1 MRNVLTLIGLLLGLL
16 AAAPSQATELNATV
30 EISLQNVTITDQN
43 ILASMKKDMQDF
55 LNTRTWTKIPYR
67 VEGTIDERIKVR
79 MFVGITAVPQNGSF
93 QTTMR
98 LIATRPI
105 YGTGYETNLLNIN
118 DRSFNFNYTPNTPLD
133 FSPNSFVGNLASL
146 LGFYAY
152 MVIGTDQDTFS
163 RFGGST
169 YYDQA
174 RIIAQYSAQQNLTN
188 ESDPGWTDSGPRNRY
203 WLLEN
208 LTAPQLEG
216 FRTALYGYYR
226 QGMDVFI
233 QKPDEARASIM
244 TALGNIQKANVQ
256 RPQTLFVRAFFDAKA
271 DEITNIFRTAP
282 DAAQKQQLITM
293 MTDVDPGNLEKY
305 QTITRQ

>member
-1 MRNVLTLIGLLLGLL
+1 MRKYLSLVVVLLLGLL
-16 AAAPSQATELNATV
+16 AAPAQATELNATV

-55 LNTRTWTKIPYR
+55 LNTRTWTKQPYQ
-67 VEGTIDERIKVR
+67 VQGTVDERIRVR
-79 MFVGITAVPQNGSF
+79 LFVGITAIPQNGSY

-98 LIATRPI
+98 LIATRPV
-105 YGTGYETNLLNIN
+105 YGTGYETNVLNIN
-118 DRSFNFNYTPNTPLD
+118 DRSFNFNYTPTTPLD

-152 MVIGTDQDTFS
+152 MVIGTDQDTFA
-163 RFGGST
+163 RLGGSS

-174 RIIAQYSAQQNLTN
+174 RIILQYSAQQNVTN
-188 ESDPGWTDSGPRNRY
+188 ESDPGWTDSGSRNRY

-216 FRTALYGYYR
+216 FRTALYAYYR
-226 QGMDVFI
+226 QGMDIFI
-233 QKPDEARASIM
+233 QRPEEARASIL
-244 TALGNIQKANVQ
+244 TALGNIQKANSQ

-271 DEITNIFRTAP
+271 DEITNIFRTTPEAQ
-282 DAAQKQQLITM
+282 QKQQLITM

-305 QTITRQ
+305 QTIGR

>member
-1 MRNVLTLIGLLLGLL
+1 MRKYLSLVALLLLGLL
-16 AAAPSQATELNATV
+16 AAPAHATELNATV

-55 LNTRTWTKIPYR
+55 LNTRTWTKQPYQ
-67 VEGTIDERIKVR
+67 VQGTVDERIRVR
-79 MFVGITAVPQNGSF
+79 LFVGITAIPQNGSY

-98 LIATRPI
+98 LIATRPV
-105 YGTGYETNLLNIN
+105 YGTGYETNVLNIN
-118 DRSFNFNYTPNTPLD
+118 DRSFNFNYTPTTPLD

-152 MVIGTDQDTFS
+152 MVIGTDQDTFA
-163 RFGGST
+163 RFGGT
-169 YYDQA
+169 PYYDQA
-174 RIIAQYSAQQNLTN
+174 RIIVQYSAQQNVTN
-188 ESDPGWTDSGPRNRY
+188 ESDPGWTDSGSRNRY

-216 FRTALYGYYR
+216 FRTALYAYYR
-226 QGMDVFI
+226 QGMDIFI
-233 QKPDEARASIM
+233 QRPEEARASIL
-244 TALGNIQKANVQ
+244 TALGNIQKANSQ

-271 DEITNIFRTAP
+271 DEITNVFRTTPEAQ
-282 DAAQKQQLITM
+282 QKQQLITM

-305 QTITRQ
+305 QTIGR

>member
-1 MRNVLTLIGLLLGLL
+1 
-16 AAAPSQATELNATV
+16 
-30 EISLQNVTITDQN
+30 
-43 ILASMKKDMQDF
+43 
-55 LNTRTWTKIPYR
+55 
-67 VEGTIDERIKVR
+67 EGTVDERIKVR
-79 MFVGITAVPQNGSF
+79 MFVGITAIPQNGTF

-98 LIATRPI
+98 LIATRPV

-118 DRSFNFNYTPNTPLD
+118 DRTFNFNYTPNLPLD
-133 FSPNSFVGNLASL
+133 YSANSFVGNLSSL
-146 LGFYAY
+146 LAFYAY
-152 MVIGTDQDTFS
+152 MIIGTDQDTFS
-163 RFGGST
+163 RFGGSQ

-174 RIIAQYSAQQNLTN
+174 RIITQYSAQQSVTN
-188 ESDPGWTDSGPRNRY
+188 EPDPGWTDSGARNRY

-216 FRTALYGYYR
+216 FRSALYGYYR

-244 TALGNIQKANVQ
+244 TALGTIQKANTL

-282 DAAQKQQLITM
+282 EAQQKQQLITL

-305 QTITRQ
+305 QTITLTR

>member
-1 MRNVLTLIGLLLGLL
+1 MRKYLSLVVVLLLGLL
-16 AAAPSQATELNATV
+16 AAPAHATELNATV

-67 VEGTIDERIKVR
+67 VEGPVDERIKVR
-79 MFVGITAVPQNGSF
+79 LFVGITAVPQNGSY

-98 LIATRPI
+98 LIATRPV
-105 YGTGYETNLLNIN
+105 YGTGYETNVLNIN
-118 DRSFNFNYTPNTPLD
+118 DRSFNFNYTPTTPLD

-152 MVIGTDQDTFS
+152 MVIGTDQDTFA
-163 RFGGST
+163 RLGGSS

-174 RIIAQYSAQQNLTN
+174 RIILQYSAQQNVTN
-188 ESDPGWTDSGPRNRY
+188 ESDPGWTDSGSRNRY

-216 FRTALYGYYR
+216 FRTALYAYYR

-233 QKPDEARASIM
+233 QKPEEARASIL
-244 TALGNIQKANVQ
+244 TALSNIQKANSQ

-271 DEITNIFRTAP
+271 DEITNVFRTTPEAQ
-282 DAAQKQQLITM
+282 QKQQLITM

-305 QTITRQ
+305 QTIGR

>member
-1 MRNVLTLIGLLLGLL
+1 MRKYLSLVVVLLLGLL
-16 AAAPSQATELNATV
+16 AAPAYATELNATV

-55 LNTRTWTKIPYR
+55 LNTRTWTKQPYQ
-67 VEGTIDERIKVR
+67 VQGTVDERIRVR
-79 MFVGITAVPQNGSF
+79 MFVGITAIPQNGSY

-98 LIATRPI
+98 LIATRPV
-105 YGTGYETNLLNIN
+105 YGTGYETNVLNIN
-118 DRSFNFNYTPNTPLD
+118 DRSFNFNYTPTTPLD

-152 MVIGTDQDTFS
+152 MVIGTDQDTFA
-163 RFGGST
+163 RFGGT
-169 YYDQA
+169 PYYDQA
-174 RIIAQYSAQQNLTN
+174 RIIVQYSAQQNVTN
-188 ESDPGWTDSGPRNRY
+188 ESDPGWTDSGSRNRY

-216 FRTALYGYYR
+216 FRTALYAYYR
-226 QGMDVFI
+226 QGMDIFI
-233 QKPDEARASIM
+233 QRPEEARASIL
-244 TALGNIQKANVQ
+244 TALGNIQKANSQ

-271 DEITNIFRTAP
+271 DEITNVFRTAP
-282 DAAQKQQLITM
+282 EAQQKQQLITM

-305 QTITRQ
+305 QTIGR

>member
-1 MRNVLTLIGLLLGLL
+1 MRKYLSLVVVLLLGLL
-16 AAAPSQATELNATV
+16 AAPAQATELNATV

-43 ILASMKKDMQDF
+43 ILTTMKSKMEDF
-55 LNTRTWTKIPYR
+55 LNSRTWTKTTYR
-67 VEGTIDERIKVR
+67 VEGTIDERIRVR
-79 MFVGITAVPQNGSF
+79 MFIGITAIPQNGSY

-98 LIATRPI
+98 LIATRPV
-105 YGTGYETNLLNIN
+105 YGTGYETNVLNIN
-118 DRSFNFNYTPNTPLD
+118 DRSFNFNYTPTTPLD

-152 MVIGTDQDTFS
+152 MVIGTDQDTFA
-163 RFGGST
+163 RLGGSS

-174 RIIAQYSAQQNLTN
+174 RIILQYSSQQNVTN
-188 ESDPGWTDSGPRNRY
+188 ESDPGWTDSGSRNRY

-216 FRTALYGYYR
+216 FRTALYAYYR
-226 QGMDVFI
+226 QGMDIFI
-233 QKPDEARASIM
+233 QRPEEARASIL
-244 TALGNIQKANVQ
+244 TALGNIQKANSQ

-271 DEITNIFRTAP
+271 DEITNVFRTTPEAQ
-282 DAAQKQQLITM
+282 QKQQLITM

-305 QTITRQ
+305 QTIGR

>member
-1 MRNVLTLIGLLLGLL
+1 MRNLLTLLVLLAGLLT
-16 AAAPSQATELNATV
+16 AAPGRAAELNATV
-30 EISLQNVTITDQN
+30 EISLQNVTVTDQN
-43 ILASMKKDMQDF
+43 ILASMRKDMQDF
-55 LNTRTWTKIPYR
+55 LNTRTWTRIPYN
-67 VEGTIDERIKVR
+67 VSGSIDERIKVR
-79 MFVGITAVPQNGSF
+79 MFVGITAIPQNGTY

-118 DRSFNFNYTPNTPLD
+118 DRSFNFNYTPTTPLD
-133 FSPNSFVGNLASL
+133 FSPNSFVSNLASL

-152 MVIGTDQDTFS
+152 MIIGTDQDTFA
-163 RFGGST
+163 RFGGSQ

-174 RIIAQYSAQQNLTN
+174 RIVQQYSTQQNVTN
-188 ESDPGWTDSGPRNRY
+188 ESDPGWTDASPRNRY

-216 FRTALYGYYR
+216 FRTALYAYYR
-226 QGMDVFI
+226 QGLDIFI
-233 QKPDEARASIM
+233 EKPQEARASIM
-244 TALGNIQKANVQ
+244 QALSNIQKANVQ

-271 DEITNIFRTAP
+271 DEITNVFRTAP
-282 DAAQKQQLITM
+282 EAQQKQQLITM

-305 QTITRQ
+305 QTINR

>member
-1 MRNVLTLIGLLLGLL
+1 MRNILTLIVLLVVLL
-16 AAAPSQATELNATV
+16 AASPLRATELNATV
-30 EISLQNVTITDQN
+30 DVSLQNVTITDQN
-43 ILASMKKDMQDF
+43 IVSSMRKDMQDF

-67 VEGTIDERIKVR
+67 VEGQIDERIKLR
-79 MFVGITAVPQNGSF
+79 LFVGITAIPQTGSY

-105 YGTGYETNLLNIN
+105 YGTSYETNLLNIN

-152 MVIGTDQDTFS
+152 MVIGTDQDSFA
-163 RFGGST
+163 RFGGSP

-174 RIIAQYSAQQNLTN
+174 RIIEQYSAQQNVTN
-188 ESDPGWTDSGPRNRY
+188 EADPGWTDSGSRNRY

-226 QGMDVFI
+226 QGMDIFI
-233 QKPDEARASIM
+233 QKPEQARASIL
-244 TALGNIQKANVQ
+244 TALASIQQANVQ

-282 DAAQKQQLITM
+282 DAQQKQQLITM

-305 QTITRQ
+305 QTIIKQ